1 MSAEIQALLHQ
12 AGGGGGYIDLAD
24 EGAFI
29 LDGCFTLAEIAAMG
43 DVAREAMR
51 RQGAVAG
58 FEATFDE
65 VIR

>member
-12 AGGGGGYIDLAD
+12 AGGGGAYIDLAD
-24 EGAFI
+24 GGTFI

-51 RQGAVAG
+51 QQALSA
-58 FEATFDE
+58 ADDE